1 MKLHISVTPDE
12 LKPSIAHA
20 YEHIAQDIQIPG
32 FRKGKVPAPI
42 IDQRVGRGA
51 VIEHA
56 VSEGL
61 DGFYREAVTA
71 NEVRTVG
78 RPSAEVIEWP
88 NENDFSGDLKVE
100 VEVDVRPEF
109 DLPELKDVTVEIEP
123 VATDDAAIDAEL
135 DRLRGRFGTLV
146 TVDRPAKTGDFV
158 ELNLVATIDGTEIDR
173 AEGVSYEVGSGELLQ
188 GIDEAIDSLTAGEDT
203 TFRSTLVGGDHA
215 GDAVS
220 YTHLTLPT
228 SDLV

>member
-1 MKLHISVTPDE
+1 MVTSTVEKLSPTRVKLHISVTPDE

-78 RPSAEVIEWP
+78 RPY
-88 NENDFSGDLKVE
+88 DQSGIITIVE
-100 VEVDVRPEF
+100 
-109 DLPELKDVTVEIEP
+109 PELPHHGHAVEGRGEQC
-123 VATDDAAIDAEL
+123 EL
-135 DRLRGRFGTLV
+135 PG
-146 TVDRPAKTGDFV
+146 
-158 ELNLVATIDGTEIDR
+158 
-173 AEGVSYEVGSGELLQ
+173 
-188 GIDEAIDSLTAGEDT
+188 
-203 TFRSTLVGGDHA
+203 H
-215 GDAVS
+215 
-220 YTHLTLPT
+220 
-228 SDLV
+228 

>member
-1 MKLHISVTPDE
+1 MVTTTVEKLSPTRVKLHISVTPDE
-12 LKPSIAHA
+12 LKPAIAHA

-61 DGFYREAVTA
+61 DGFFREAVTA

-78 RPSAEVIEWP
+78 RPAAEVIEWP
-88 NENDFSGDLKVE
+88 NEKDFSGDLKVE

-109 DLPELKDVTVEIEP
+109 ELPALDTVTVEIDAVE
-123 VATDDAAIDAEL
+123 TDEAAVDAEL
-135 DRLRGRFGTLV
+135 DRLLHGVEGATGCRRDDHGLHSLGDGGQRWV
-146 TVDRPAKTGDFV
+146 SRAPADVG
-158 ELNLVATIDGTEIDR
+158 GMGIDR
-173 AEGVSYEVGSGELLQ
+173 DGVVAAFDQ
-188 GIDEAIDSLTAGEDT
+188 TVEDDIAAMAS
-203 TFRSTLVGGDHA
+203 RSA
-215 GDAVS
+215 
-220 YTHLTLPT
+220 
-228 SDLV
+228 